1 MSPLTWRFLLPLFVV
16 VVSLL
21 CLCCVFVVSL
31 LCLVVSIGGSRGASF
46 RVFNQKNGGSIR
58 IISVRRIPTDSNK
71 REQDLK
77 IGKPLEFHTKKMQEK
92 LGPINKNDEKEQG
105 NDDDDSNTA
114 ITVKNL
120 PTARDQLDDD
130 LEEKK
135 EQEKENV
142 RNGLPAKAADPDATV
157 PVPNV
162 ATGKDEK
169 KDENGD
175 QIPLV
180 ETVADLAESQPTA
193 KDPPVAKRGRK
204 LLMAGD
210 DKDSARIADSAL
222 ESIGE

>member
-1 MSPLTWRFLLPLFVV
+1 
-16 VVSLL
+16 
-21 CLCCVFVVSL
+21 
-31 LCLVVSIGGSRGASF
+31 
-46 RVFNQKNGGSIR
+46 
-58 IISVRRIPTDSNK
+58 
-71 REQDLK
+71 
-77 IGKPLEFHTKKMQEK
+77 MQEK

-162 ATGKDEK
+162 ATGKD
-169 KDENGD
+169 
-175 QIPLV
+175 
-180 ETVADLAESQPTA
+180 A
-193 KDPPVAKRGRK
+193 PVAKRGRK

>member
-1 MSPLTWRFLLPLFVV
+1 M
-16 VVSLL
+16 
-21 CLCCVFVVSL
+21 SL

>member
-1 MSPLTWRFLLPLFVV
+1 LFVV

>member
-1 MSPLTWRFLLPLFVV
+1 
-16 VVSLL
+16 
-21 CLCCVFVVSL
+21 
-31 LCLVVSIGGSRGASF
+31 
-46 RVFNQKNGGSIR
+46 
-58 IISVRRIPTDSNK
+58 
-71 REQDLK
+71 
-77 IGKPLEFHTKKMQEK
+77 MQEK

-105 NDDDDSNTA
+105 NDDNDDSNTA